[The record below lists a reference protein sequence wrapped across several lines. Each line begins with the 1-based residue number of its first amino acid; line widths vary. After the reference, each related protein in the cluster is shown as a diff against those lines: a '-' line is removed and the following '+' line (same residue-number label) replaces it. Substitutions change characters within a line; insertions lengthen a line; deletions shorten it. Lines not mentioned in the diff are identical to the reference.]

1 MFSGFVAPT
10 DPAEITVF
18 KSESA
23 NTIYLEWNP
32 LPAEKLNGRLVGYAL
47 AYLKVDDIQDYK
59 NKLTTVLYN
68 RTSPRNYTFV
78 GLQPDTKYFVGVA
91 AYNSLGHTFPD
102 DKSHWSR
109 YAKQVFTLEGS
120 KQNEY
125 RKFRCIKSREFDLKF
140 LKHNLGVG

>member
-10 DPAEITVF
+10 DPAEITVV

-47 AYLKVDDIQDYK
+47 FYLKVADIQDYK
-59 NKLTTVLYN
+59 KKLTTVLYN
-68 RTSPRNYTFV
+68 RTTPRNYTFV
-78 GLQPDTKYFVGVA
+78 GLQPVTEYFVGVA
-91 AYNSLGHTFPD
+91 AYNSLGPIFPD
-102 DKSHWSR
+102 DLSHWSTYPKR
-109 YAKQVFTLEGS
+109 VFTLEGS

-140 LKHNLGVG
+140 LIHSLEVG